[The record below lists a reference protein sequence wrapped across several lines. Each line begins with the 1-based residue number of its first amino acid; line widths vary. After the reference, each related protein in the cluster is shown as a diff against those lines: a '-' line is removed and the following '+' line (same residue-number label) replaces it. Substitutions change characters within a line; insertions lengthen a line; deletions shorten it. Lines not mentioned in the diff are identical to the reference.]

1 VAPLTILSTNSVGSD
16 ETCSLVGKVMI
27 QLDATHMRFNVHTVH
42 IRRIRRKNQQY
53 ALIVPLLFLRVGSYM
68 FRQ

>member
-1 VAPLTILSTNSVGSD
+1 MTLGLTLVHQIIDTNMQHQAPT
-16 ETCSLVGKVMI
+16 LVRTFTTMKYYK
-27 QLDATHMRFNVHTVH
+27 FNVHTVH

-53 ALIVPLLFLRVGSYM
+53 ADCTTPLFLRVGSYM